1 MTRKDSEKDTDRPHY
16 YSQYWLDVAAGRAV
30 INAPKVEEEAEL
42 VETDLEMLEPEPTP
56 LRKASRSA
64 ASVSDGYKSSR
75 SHSVIEP
82 AFVPDELAEP
92 EENELDQDYEVDD
105 LELPNLDLEET
116 EEETL
121 IPQSDFV
128 LEDED
133 AEEEDVE
140 EEDAEEEDEEDL
152 FYDEED
158 EDEDEDEDSWG
169 ARGRKKPKP
178 GRQAKAP
185 KSSKKSKREPRRGF
199 YLAQAFA
206 ILRHGSTLSY

>member
-1 MTRKDSEKDTDRPHY
+1 MILPCIRRWRMTRKDSEKDTDRPHY

-92 EENELDQDYEVDD
+92 EENELEQDYEVDD

-121 IPQSDFV
+121 IPQPDFV

-133 AEEEDVE
+133 AEDEDK
-140 EEDAEEEDEEDL
+140 EDL
-152 FYDEED
+152 FYDE

-185 KSSKKSKREPRRGF
+185 KSSKKPKREPRRGF
-199 YLAQAFA
+199 
-206 ILRHGSTLSY
+206 